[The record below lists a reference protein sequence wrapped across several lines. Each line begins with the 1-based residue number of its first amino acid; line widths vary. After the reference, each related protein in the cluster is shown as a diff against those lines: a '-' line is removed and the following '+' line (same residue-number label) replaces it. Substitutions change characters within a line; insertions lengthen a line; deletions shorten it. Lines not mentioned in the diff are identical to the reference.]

1 MDKAQSTSAAHT
13 MGMNWD
19 KEEKL
24 KGKMSPCH
32 FKNQC
37 PGTFLLSIELSCSN
51 TACCCIDDSRYMKKR
66 RVIGLRDREY
76 LKKESSFSLHC
87 RLQE

>member
-24 KGKMSPCH
+24 KKGKMSPCH
-32 FKNQC
+32 LKNQC

-51 TACCCIDDSRYMKKR
+51 TACCCIDDSWNMKNR
-66 RVIGLRDREY
+66 RLRDREY

-87 RLQE
+87 